1 MKNGK
6 SEGLSTLDVL
16 AKIIRIITVAPIMS
30 LVLFTLMWLH
40 GGLIRGVG
48 EYMVS
53 VIFLTVFPI
62 SAYPLQRALP
72 PFRERGRD
80 GQRSLAMIMA
90 NVGYALGALYALIFG
105 ASSAVL
111 TLFLTYLM
119 SGAALLVIN
128 RLFGFKA
135 SGHACGLVGPV
146 TALAYYVSRYALAV
160 GAILFAAVIWGSLR
174 MKRHTLPQLIAG
186 GIIPV
191 AAFCFWILVL

>member
-1 MKNGK
+1 M
-6 SEGLSTLDVL
+6 L

-30 LVLFTLMWLH
+30 LVLVTLMWLH

-48 EYMVS
+48 EYIVS

-62 SAYPLQRALP
+62 SAYPLQRVLP
-72 PFRERGRD
+72 LFRERGRD

-111 TLFLTYLM
+111 TLFLTYLV
-119 SGAALLVIN
+119 SGAVLLVIN
-128 RLFGFKA
+128 KLFGFKA

-174 MKRHTLPQLIAG
+174 MKRHTLPQLIVG
-186 GIIPV
+186 GLIPV
-191 AAFCFWILVL
+191 AVFFFWILVL

>member
-1 MKNGK
+1 MENGK
-6 SEGLSTLDVL
+6 SERRGALGVL

-40 GGLIRGVG
+40 GGFIRGVG
-48 EYMVS
+48 EYIVS

-62 SAYPLQRALP
+62 SAYPLQRVLP
-72 PFRERGRD
+72 LFRERGRD

-90 NVGYALGALYALIFG
+90 NVGYALGVFYALIFG
-105 ASSAVL
+105 ASPAVL

-128 RLFGFKA
+128 KLFGFKA
-135 SGHACGLVGPV
+135 SGHACGLMGPV
-146 TALAYYVSRYALAV
+146 TALAYYVSRYALAI

-174 MKRHTLPQLIAG
+174 MKRHTLPQLIVG
-186 GIIPV
+186 GLIPV
-191 AAFCFWILVL
+191 AVFFFWILVL